1 MKTKIIILFCALAV
15 IPVFA
20 AGQKSGKMVKLTG
33 RVIDVNLRPVEGA
46 VILIDDQVTNY
57 ATDRKGFYKARIK
70 PDADKISV
78 RLPSGLSYDEMI
90 NGRQVVNFSLPV
102 AVINVPDTNA
112 LKGEEEINVGYGTVK
127 KRNLTTSVS
136 KLNGTNPKY
145 ASYTNIYDMLKGE
158 IPGVQVIGR
167 SIRVQGASSL
177 TLSTEPLFVVDGM
190 VVSSID
196 NIQPSMVR
204 SVEVLKGSAASI
216 YGSRGANGVI
226 LITLFGA
233 DR

>member
-1 MKTKIIILFCALAV
+1 MKAKIILIIFALTIA
-15 IPVFA
+15 PVFT
-20 AGQKSGKMVKLTG
+20 AGQKTGKMSKLTG

-46 VILIDDQVTNY
+46 VILIDDQTTNFT
-57 ATDRKGFYKARIK
+57 TDRKGYYKARVK
-70 PDADKISV
+70 PDAVKISV
-78 RLPSGLSYDEMI
+78 KLPSGLSYDELI
-90 NGRQVVNFSLPV
+90 NGRQIINFSLPV

-127 KRNLTTSVS
+127 RRNLTTSVNKIDGS
-136 KLNGTNPKY
+136 NPKY
-145 ASYTNIYDMLKGE
+145 ASYTNVYDMLKGE

-196 NIQPSMVR
+196 NIQPSMVK

-226 LITLFGA
+226 IITLFGA
-233 DR
+233 NR